1 MKNKRNDRKKWF
13 VCLKQFLKLFIK
25 KPKFHF
31 VGNEIEDGSLII
43 SNHVGAKVP
52 LSMEIYFTKNFRFWG
67 THEMNGNLK
76 SVYKYLSFTYFHQK
90 KHWNLFLS
98 RLFCLIAAP
107 FAKLF
112 YRGLRLIPTYQ
123 DARLKSTLNQSVETL
138 EKNHCLLV
146 FPEDSSKGYFDEI
159 QKFFPGF
166 VLLAKTLL
174 KKGIDRPCY
183 LMYFLKKQRTFVV
196 DKPFMISQLLNGENK
211 NTIAERLRIR
221 LNELSKILPNK
232 TSTESNI

>member
-1 MKNKRNDRKKWF
+1 MKAKRNDRKKWF
-13 VCLKQFLKLFIK
+13 VCFRQIVKLFIK

-31 VGNEIEDGSLII
+31 IGKEIEDGSLLI

-52 LSMEIYFTKNFRFWG
+52 LSMEVYFTKNFRFWG
-67 THEMNGNLK
+67 THEMNDGLK
-76 SVYKYLSFTYFHQK
+76 SVYKYLSKTYFHQK

-107 FAKLF
+107 VANLF
-112 YRGLRLIPTYQ
+112 YKGLRLIPTYE
-123 DARLKSTLNQSVETL
+123 DARLKTTLYESVATL
-138 EKNHCLLV
+138 EKNQCLLV

-183 LMYFLKKQRTFVV
+183 LMYFLKKQKKFIV
-196 DKPFMISQLLNGENK
+196 DKPFLLSELINGDK
-211 NTIAERLRIR
+211 KQDIAERLRIR
-221 LNELSKILPNK
+221 LNELSKI
-232 TSTESNI
+232 SISQTEKAK